1 MSFSSL
7 ALIGFLDMD
16 YLVGRGGGGERD
28 VKEMMAT
35 ATTTTT
41 AMSDVLIR

>member
-16 YLVGRGGGGERD
+16 YLVGQGRRWRERD
-28 VKEMMAT
+28 EGE
-35 ATTTTT
+35 
-41 AMSDVLIR
+41 DGDDDDDDDDDE